1 MIKLIIILISSIIC
15 SEIIFNY
22 SSDLDLINEIESI
35 EKEEIVYFYQLI
47 KILLLGLEIL
57 LLLKQISSS
66 GDKILDEYAKETIE
80 KSFPFEAFPEEEMLR
95 SYFAI
100 NFPIKFKGIKNGSDI
115 N

>member
-1 MIKLIIILISSIIC
+1 MKQYCCDLRQHIKK
-15 SEIIFNY
+15 NY
-22 SSDLDLINEIESI
+22 ITIAHNNVGTVDFQ
-35 EKEEIVYFYQLI
+35 IVI
-47 KILLLGLEIL
+47 DCAWDI

-66 GDKILDEYAKETIE
+66 GDKTLDDYARETIE

-100 NFPIKFKGIKNGSDI
+100 NFPIKFKGIKNGRNI